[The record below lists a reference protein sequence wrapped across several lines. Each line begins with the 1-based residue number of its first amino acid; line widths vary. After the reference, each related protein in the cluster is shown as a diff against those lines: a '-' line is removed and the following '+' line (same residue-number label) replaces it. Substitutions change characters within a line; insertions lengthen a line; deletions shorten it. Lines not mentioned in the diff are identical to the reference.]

1 MLLDDIAIANEV
13 DPTLFNPIKR
23 LQQWLFDMEFEQ
35 ISYRQQ
41 GLGTALLGSVIG
53 HAQTLGAFSL
63 QGEVFQADLENTPG
77 LLNWYERKGFVPSS
91 PRPEQIDVLAN
102 ITLELRARGQWE
114 GASLADAV
122 S

>member
-13 DPTLFNPIKR
+13 DSILLNPIKR
-23 LQQWLFDMEFEQ
+23 LQQWLFDLEFEQ
-35 ISYRQQ
+35 INYRQR
-41 GLGTALLGSVIG
+41 GLGTALLDSVIG

-63 QGEVFQADLENTPG
+63 QGEVFQADLENNPE
-77 LLNWYERKGFVPSS
+77 LLNWYERKGFVQSS

-102 ITLELRARGQWE
+102 ITLELRAKGQRE
-114 GASLADAV
+114 GASLADTV